1 MDRIYDYQRIQKTS
15 RIRGSIVD
23 LGNAGFFSKVK
34 VNAPENPEESIVG
47 ESVFK
52 CIHVIE
58 SPGEKRILSAYRND
72 GEPGVLLIVWNG
84 FPYYSHIEQGGDF
97 MLQFFSSDREA
108 SHLIID
114 NTYVLSGWMNE
125 KMTRYLDNGWFPG
138 LIELGLETFC
148 HLQAESYLGGV
159 SFEEFGRHVSVN
171 IDNIARKLGKSPFIY
186 NPIRTSDMNPVGLID
201 EMLRDKALNK
211 VMEFIRSYI
220 AAAQ

>member
-1 MDRIYDYQRIQKTS
+1 
-15 RIRGSIVD
+15 
-23 LGNAGFFSKVK
+23 
-34 VNAPENPEESIVG
+34 
-47 ESVFK
+47 FK

-58 SPGEKRILSAYRND
+58 SPGDKRILTAYRND

-84 FPYYSHIEQGGDF
+84 FPYYSDIEQGGDF